1 MRSDTHD
8 TVPLVPVTVIGGF
21 LGAGKTSYLNA
32 LIHSGL
38 PSGALLL
45 INDFGDINIDSA
57 LIDYQDD
64 RVISLTNGCICC
76 TLGGTLAEQ
85 LAEALRFTP
94 LPTAIYIEASGVA
107 NPARIADIARL
118 SPKLTLAEVV
128 CLVDAS
134 QALANAEHPQ
144 IGEAWREQVT
154 SADRLLLN
162 REVETPEHHKQVA
175 ALLDALNPDA
185 ERIRLTAQDGAYAL
199 RPAPSPS
206 RLTVP
211 PRNISAPWRTVTLW
225 PAGAV
230 EIDAV
235 NALLTEYAD
244 VLLRAKGFL
253 QCHGY
258 SQLRLLQFSGRQVQW
273 QATLRPPTTPQL
285 VLIGITDTRFD
296 SLCSQLKALT
306 TG

>member
-94 LPTAIYIEASGVA
+94 PPTAIYIEASGVA
-107 NPARIADIARL
+107 NPARIADIARI

-134 QALANAEHPQ
+134 QALVNAEHPQ
-144 IGEAWREQVT
+144 IAEVWREQVA

-162 REVETPEHHKQVA
+162 RETQADTHRKQVA
-175 ALLDALNPDA
+175 ALLDALNPQA
-185 ERIRLTAQDGAYAL
+185 KRVAL
-199 RPAPSPS
+199 PVPKGSPTPQPAPAP
-206 RLTVP
+206 LAAP
-211 PRNISAPWRTVTLW
+211 PRNSYAPWQTITLKPTV
-225 PAGAV
+225 AV
-230 EIDAV
+230 EADAI

-244 VLLRAKGFL
+244 VLMRAKGFL

-258 SQLRLLQFSGRQVQW
+258 SQLRLLHFSGRQVQW

-285 VLIGITDTRFD
+285 VLIGITDARFD

>member
-1 MRSDTHD
+1 MRSDTYD

-94 LPTAIYIEASGVA
+94 PPTAIYIEASGVA

-144 IGEAWREQVT
+144 IAEVWREQVA

-162 REVETPEHHKQVA
+162 RETQADTHRKQVA
-175 ALLDALNPDA
+175 ALLDALNPQA
-185 ERIRLTAQDGAYAL
+185 ERVAL
-199 RPAPSPS
+199 PVPKGSPIPQPAPAPLASPPHN
-206 RLTVP
+206 TY
-211 PRNISAPWRTVTLW
+211 APWQTITLK
-225 PAGAV
+225 PTAAV
-230 EIDAV
+230 EVDTI

-258 SQLRLLQFSGRQVQW
+258 SQLRLLQFSGQQVQW

-285 VLIGITDTRFD
+285 VLIGITDARFD